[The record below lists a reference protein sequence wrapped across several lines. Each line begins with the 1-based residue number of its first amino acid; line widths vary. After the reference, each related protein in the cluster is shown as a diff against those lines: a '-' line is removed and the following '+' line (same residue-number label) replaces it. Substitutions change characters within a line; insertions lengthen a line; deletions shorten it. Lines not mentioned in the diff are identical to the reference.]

1 MKMNKTVVITGSSR
15 GIGKATA
22 LEFAK
27 SQYNVVITY
36 NTHEEEAL
44 FLFNEISKYTRA
56 DIVKLDLGNFEEV
69 KKTAEKLSSMYP
81 TIDVLVNNA
90 GISGRDLFTEQ
101 EDDEL
106 CRMVNVN
113 LTGTM
118 LFTKEILKKM
128 LRTESGSI
136 VNVSSIWG
144 RVGGSMEVVYSASKA
159 GIIGFTKALSKE
171 VAPMGIRVNAVA
183 PGAIDTE
190 MLTEVERVGLDDSIP
205 LGRLGRPEEVAKSI
219 KFLAESSFITGEI
232 LSVDGGGIY

>member
-36 NTHEEEAL
+36 NTHEEDAL

>member
-1 MKMNKTVVITGSSR
+1 MNKTVVITGSSR

-144 RVGGSMEVVYSASKA
+144 RVGGSMEVVYSATKA

>member
-44 FLFNEISKYTRA
+44 LLFNEISKYTRA

>member
-44 FLFNEISKYTRA
+44 LLFNEISKYTRA

-144 RVGGSMEVVYSASKA
+144 RVGGSMEVVYSATKA

>member
-36 NTHEEEAL
+36 NTHEEDAL

-159 GIIGFTKALSKE
+159 GIIGFTQALSKE

>member
-1 MKMNKTVVITGSSR
+1 MKMNKTVIITGSSR

-44 FLFNEISKYTRA
+44 LLFNEISKYTRA

-101 EDDEL
+101 GDDEL

-144 RVGGSMEVVYSASKA
+144 RVGGSMEVVYSATKA
-159 GIIGFTKALSKE
+159 GIIGFTQALSKE

>member
-1 MKMNKTVVITGSSR
+1 MKMNKTVIITGSSR